1 MASTLKDARGHP
13 VSGGNTRSL
22 EIYEQAMQALQCYT
36 GDPVALVDRAIEEG
50 PDLVMAQVLR
60 AYLVL
65 SGMES
70 RAVRS
75 ATKRLDVAGKLPA
88 NERER
93 AHIAAARELAA
104 GEYEEARELLEG
116 ILIDC
121 PTDAL
126 AVQMAHLFDFYQGDS
141 RNLRDRV
148 ARVLHAWSPS
158 VPGYHAVLGM
168 HAFGLEE
175 CAEYE
180 RAEAAGREALELQ
193 PRNGWAHHAV
203 AHVMEMQGRRD
214 DGVEWM
220 RSRQPA
226 WAEDSF
232 LAVHNWWHWALFFLD
247 QDELGQALQIY
258 DGGIRQARS
267 EGVLDVIDAAALL
280 WRFLLR
286 GVGVGSRW
294 AELADAYGP
303 RAEEAFYAFNDAHAM
318 MALVGAERWDVADNL
333 LAAQET
339 RLESGGSNQM
349 MTREVGLPVCRAL
362 YAFGREDYAA
372 TVQLLRPI
380 RFTANR
386 FGGSH
391 AQRDVLDLTLME
403 AAARS
408 RQFGLVRALASERI
422 HAKPPAPLTL
432 RYREKGE
439 QAGRSGPRGRKPS
452 APDHRR

>member
-22 EIYEQAMQALQCYT
+22 EIYEKAIQALQCYT

-75 ATKRLDVAGKLPA
+75 ATKRLDIAGKLPA

-158 VPGYHAVLGM
+158 VPGHHAVLGM

-203 AHVMEMQGRRD
+203 SHVMEMQGRRD
-214 DGVEWM
+214 DGVE
-220 RSRQPA
+220 
-226 WAEDSF
+226 
-232 LAVHNWWHWALFFLD
+232 
-247 QDELGQALQIY
+247 
-258 DGGIRQARS
+258 
-267 EGVLDVIDAAALL
+267 
-280 WRFLLR
+280 
-286 GVGVGSRW
+286 
-294 AELADAYGP
+294 
-303 RAEEAFYAFNDAHAM
+303 
-318 MALVGAERWDVADNL
+318 
-333 LAAQET
+333 
-339 RLESGGSNQM
+339 
-349 MTREVGLPVCRAL
+349 
-362 YAFGREDYAA
+362 
-372 TVQLLRPI
+372 
-380 RFTANR
+380 
-386 FGGSH
+386 
-391 AQRDVLDLTLME
+391 
-403 AAARS
+403 
-408 RQFGLVRALASERI
+408 
-422 HAKPPAPLTL
+422 
-432 RYREKGE
+432 
-439 QAGRSGPRGRKPS
+439 
-452 APDHRR
+452 